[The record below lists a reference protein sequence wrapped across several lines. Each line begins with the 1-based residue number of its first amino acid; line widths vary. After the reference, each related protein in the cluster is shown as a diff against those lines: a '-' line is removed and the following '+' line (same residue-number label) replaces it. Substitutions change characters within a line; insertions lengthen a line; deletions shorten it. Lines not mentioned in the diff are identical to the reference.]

1 MEDIKYK
8 YFSELGHFPADTQI
22 IIEDAL
28 AIYKELEHNDVEN
41 KKVLSLFLAV
51 LNSQNEAEI
60 LFNRFGLDYYTL
72 VGVLNLDIKK
82 NTKVDYSK
90 VYYDDFRKM
99 IKTLEDDRERHY
111 TRNLTPIL
119 LSWNLLC
126 QNHKVFED
134 MYKKFGTDYKE
145 VRQTFKTQAELE
157 EEREIMKFNIAANE
171 PLEFSKEAEE
181 MLWSYD
187 FLSVVKGQNVKVDSQ
202 IIKKIFVSLLEPSK
216 SALIV
221 GKSGTGKTTTIKA
234 LAHYLQTDASPQALR
249 DKVIVSLDIPKL
261 ISGCRYVGM
270 FEEKITS
277 ALDTLSEMDN
287 IILFVDD
294 LQMAFNAGRS
304 AQNSNDLSNVLK
316 TYLEEGKI
324 KMIATI
330 NEIVYNEPVFQNSA
344 LKRNFETVK
353 IKEPEN
359 SELVNICYEAIND
372 LSNHFHI
379 VFLDNS
385 YLRHY
390 VIKELV
396 KLTSDKNRVYND
408 KAYNPDLIVSI
419 LTRAF
424 ALATL
429 YEKETVTMGEVI
441 EAISDNE
448 KIYPLASQKSIKRL
462 SQLRPVKANTKI
474 IKFKR

>member
-28 AIYKELEHNDVEN
+28 VIYKELEHNDVEN

-72 VGVLNLDIKK
+72 VGALNLDIKK

-111 TRNLTPIL
+111 TRNLTPII

-171 PLEFSKEAEE
+171 PLDFSKEAEE

-277 ALDTLSEMDN
+277 ALDTLTEMDN
-287 IILFVDD
+287 VILFVDD

-304 AQNSNDLSNVLK
+304 VQNSNDLSNVLK
-316 TYLEEGKI
+316 TYLDDDKI
-324 KMIATI
+324 KMLGAI
-330 NEIVYNEPVFQNSA
+330 NENFYNEPFFQNSV
-344 LKRNFETVK
+344 LKRNFEIVK
-353 IKEPEN
+353 INEPADN
-359 SELVNICYEAIND
+359 ELVNICFEAIYN
-372 LSNHFHI
+372 LSNRFGI
-379 VFLDNS
+379 SFLDDD
-385 YLRHY
+385 LRLL
-390 VIKELV
+390 VVKELV
-396 KLTSDKNRVYND
+396 KLTNDKNRVYND
-408 KAYNPDLIVSI
+408 KSYNPDLIVSI

-429 YEKETVTMGEVI
+429 YEKETVTLDEII